1 MNVRENY
8 CKEYLV
14 PSRATGNYNDEF
26 EEETAKIFKRKFNA
40 NSAYLDE
47 LAPSNSSNAT
57 VEFYYDFCG
66 FLPGE

>member
-1 MNVRENY
+1 MNMRENY

-14 PSRATGNYNDEF
+14 PSRATGNYTDEF
-26 EEETAKIFKRKFNA
+26 EEEAAKIFKRKFNT
-40 NSAYLDE
+40 NQGYLDD
-47 LAPSNSSNAT
+47 LASSNFNNAT